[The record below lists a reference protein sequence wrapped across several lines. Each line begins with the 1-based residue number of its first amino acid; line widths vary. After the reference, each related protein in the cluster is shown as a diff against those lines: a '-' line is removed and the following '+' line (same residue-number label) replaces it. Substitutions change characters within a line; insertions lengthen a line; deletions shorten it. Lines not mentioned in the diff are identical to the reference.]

1 MTEKA
6 KVSRFGHPIFDS
18 YNDLTDW
25 RQINVAITHS
35 SHKAINDVKNTAR
48 VVMEIEANCETG
60 EKLDYLTVNEIG
72 KGRIAYWG
80 AGHSN
85 RVTNEEKNL
94 LLNIISWLTHHK
106 Q

>member
-1 MTEKA
+1 MKERIVKPFTMWKHFKGA
-6 KVSRFGHPIFDS
+6 RAFVI
-18 YNDLTDW
+18 T
-25 RQINVAITHS
+25 VAQHS
-35 SHKAINDVKNTAR
+35 
-48 VVMEIEANCETG
+48 ETG

-85 RVTNEEKNL
+85 RVTNEEKKL